1 MTTFQAIV
9 LAVIEGL
16 TEYLPISSTG
26 QMIVVSS
33 FMGIAAD
40 QFTKDFTVIVQFG
53 AILAVLVLYWRRFIE
68 SQHLYL
74 KLFIAFLPTVIIGFL
89 VKTQVDSM
97 LDNVIVVATTQILG
111 GIVLLFVDRWFSQ
124 QEKRLQ
130 ETGGGKIDGLD
141 MKRLSIIGLMQC
153 LAFIPGMS
161 RSASTIIGGLFAG
174 LTRQSAAEFSFLL
187 AVPTLTAA
195 TAWKSLKIYE
205 TIEPEQIDIL
215 LLGNIVAFFVAMITI
230 KLFVGFLTKHGF
242 FVFGI
247 YRIILGASILLLL
260 FTGHRLDMI

>member
-1 MTTFQAIV
+1 MTTLQAVVLAIV
-9 LAVIEGL
+9 EGL

-33 FMGIAAD
+33 LMGIAAD

-68 SQHLYL
+68 SKHLYL
-74 KLFIAFLPTVIIGFL
+74 KLFIAFLPTAAIGFL
-89 VKTQVDSM
+89 VKTKIDAV

-111 GIVLLFVDRWFSQ
+111 GILLLFVDKWFER
-124 QEKRLQ
+124 QERRLAEIEAGHIDSLDFKRTSL
-130 ETGGGKIDGLD
+130 
-141 MKRLSIIGLMQC
+141 IGVVQC

-174 LTRQSAAEFSFLL
+174 LNRQAAAEFSFLL
-187 AVPTLTAA
+187 AVPTLAAA
-195 TAWKSLKIYE
+195 TAYKSLKVYE
-205 TIEPEQIDIL
+205 SIQPDQIGIL
-215 LLGNIVAFFVAMITI
+215 LLGNLVAFAVAVITI
-230 KLFVGFLTKHGF
+230 KLFVGFLTRRGF

-247 YRIILGASILLLL
+247 YRILLGLSILVLL
-260 FTGHRLDMI
+260 FTGNRLELL